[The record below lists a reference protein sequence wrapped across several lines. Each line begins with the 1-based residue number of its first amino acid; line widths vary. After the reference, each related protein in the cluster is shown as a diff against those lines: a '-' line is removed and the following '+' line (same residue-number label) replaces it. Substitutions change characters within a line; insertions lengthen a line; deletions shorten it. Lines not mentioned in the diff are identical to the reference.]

1 MHPLAALLSTLVA
14 SLGSLAVLSI
24 GAAGLAL
31 MIGLRRW
38 CGRLLL
44 FALFLTVVGTLGP
57 GWLP

>member
-1 MHPLAALLSTLVA
+1 MADSLTHLVA
-14 SLGSLAVLSI
+14 STPHLATLSI
-24 GAAGLAL
+24 MVGGLCL

-44 FALFLTVVGTLGP
+44 FALFLAVVGTLGP

>member
-1 MHPLAALLSTLVA
+1 MDPLANFLAALVA
-14 SLGSLAVLSI
+14 SMGSLAALTMA
-24 GAAGLAL
+24 AAGMAL

-44 FALFLTVVGTLGP
+44 FALFLMVVGTLGP